1 MSRILLAWELGGGL
15 GHAVPLSQIA
25 RALLDDGHEVHVA
38 LRDLSTAHATFA
50 PLLARGLTL
59 WQAPVWLAGLRGLP
73 EAATYAELLFR
84 AGYLDAG
91 RLRGPVLAWR
101 SLFEQLRPNAMLV
114 DHAPTALLAARG
126 LPFAR
131 AIVGTGFFQ
140 PPAGRPIPP
149 FRIWERLDPRR
160 VAQSED
166 RVLATVNDILGGL
179 GQGPLGALHRLLEV
193 DENFLLTWR
202 EVDHFAE
209 RAADPSTRYWGVLP
223 TASHG
228 AVAEWP
234 QGDGPRV
241 FTYMKGEYAQAEA
254 VLKALREGPA
264 RTLAYVPN
272 LAPDAARRVT
282 GPRLRIAPAA
292 LDMRS
297 VCAQADAVVCNAGS
311 GTVCTALQAGLP
323 VLLYPMHAE
332 QLLFSMRVSASGA
345 GLHLLEN
352 EARERTGRALN
363 RLLNEP
369 GFCESA
375 RGFAER
381 YGADAARDVAAEVA
395 ARMGTLASAHA
406 G

>member
-25 RALLDDGHEVHVA
+25 RALLDDGHEVHVV
-38 LRDLSTAHATFA
+38 LRDLSNAHATFA
-50 PLLARGLTL
+50 PLLSRGLKL

-101 SLFEQLRPNAMLV
+101 SLFEQIRPDALLV

-140 PPAGRPIPP
+140 PPPGRPIPP

-160 VAQSED
+160 VAQSEN
-166 RVLATVNDILGGL
+166 RVLATANDILGGL
-179 GQGPLGALHRLLEV
+179 GQGPLGALHQLLEV

-228 AVAEWP
+228 AGADWP
-234 QGDGPRV
+234 EGDGPRV
-241 FTYMKGEYAQAEA
+241 FTYMKGEYAPVEA

-264 RTLAYVPN
+264 QTLAYVPN
-272 LAPDAARRVT
+272 LAPDVARRVA

-297 VCAQADAVVCNAGS
+297 VCAQADVVVCNAGS

-323 VLLYPMHAE
+323 VLLFPMHAE

-345 GLHLLEN
+345 GLHLLET

-363 RLLNEP
+363 RLLKEP
-369 GFCESA
+369 DFREAA
-375 RGFAER
+375 RGFADR
-381 YGADAARDVAAEVA
+381 YGADATRDVAAEVA
-395 ARMGTLASAHA
+395 GRLVALASART

>member
-1 MSRILLAWELGGGL
+1 MSRLLLAWELGGGL

-25 RALLDDGHEVHVA
+25 RALLDAGHEVHVA
-38 LRDLSTAHATFA
+38 LRDLSTAHATFG
-50 PLLARGLTL
+50 PLIARGLRL

-91 RLRGPVLAWR
+91 RLRGPVLGWR
-101 SLFEQLRPNAMLV
+101 SLFEQIRPDGLLV

-140 PPAGRPIPP
+140 PPPGQPIPP
-149 FRIWERLDPRR
+149 FRVWERLDPRR

-166 RVLATVNDILGGL
+166 RVLATVNGILDSL
-179 GQGPLGALHRLLEV
+179 GQGPLGALHQLLEV

-209 RAADPSTRYWGVLP
+209 RAADPATRYWGVLP

-228 AVAEWP
+228 AAAEWP
-234 QGDGPRV
+234 EGDGPRV
-241 FTYMKGEYAQAEA
+241 FTYMKGEYAPVEG
-254 VLKALREGPA
+254 VLKALRDSPA

-272 LAPDAARRVT
+272 LPPEVARRVT
-282 GPRLRIAPAA
+282 GPRLRLAPGA
-292 LDMRS
+292 LDMTS

-323 VLLYPMHAE
+323 VLLFPMHAE
-332 QLLFSMRVSASGA
+332 QLLFSIRVSASGA

-363 RLLNEP
+363 RLLREP
-369 GFCESA
+369 GFREAA
-375 RGFAER
+375 RGFADR
-381 YGADAARDVAAEVA
+381 YGADARRDVAAEVA
-395 ARMGTLASAHA
+395 ARLGALATDGA